1 MTRTRTAAVRRSLG
15 MGSALL
21 GLSIALGGCMHSNPE
36 VVTTASI
43 PNDYRQRHPIAITEA
58 DRTVTVFVG
67 NGRGGLTAV
76 QRADVSDLAQ
86 GWLREG
92 TAGIIV
98 EVPQDTTNARAAVD
112 TLREIRAALAAHG
125 VPAHAVTVR
134 NFRPNDPR
142 QFAAIRLTYP
152 RIAATAGPC
161 GLWPDDLGPSINNK
175 GYLDNKPYWNLG
187 CANQRNLA
195 AMVDNPSDL
204 VQPRP
209 ETPAYNARRATTY
222 DTYRKMVPPTDR
234 GGISEVGK

>member
-1 MTRTRTAAVRRSLG
+1 MKSSSTAGHVRSLRLG
-15 MGSALL
+15 AALI
-21 GLSIALGGCMHSNPE
+21 GAAIALGGCSHSKEELP
-36 VVTTASI
+36 TASI

-58 DRTVTVFVG
+58 DRTVLVFVG
-67 NGRGGLTAV
+67 SGRGGLTGS
-76 QRADVSDLAQ
+76 QRADVSNLAQ

-92 TAGIIV
+92 TAGIV
-98 EVPQDTTNARAAVD
+98 AEVPHQTSNGRAAED
-112 TLREIRAALAAHG
+112 SLREIKSTLAAHG
-125 VPAHAVTVR
+125 VPARAVTVR
-134 NFRPNDPR
+134 PYQPNDPR

-152 RIAATAGPC
+152 RVAATAGPC
-161 GLWPDDLGPSINNK
+161 GLWPEDIGPSINNK

-222 DTYRKMVPPTDR
+222 DTYRKMVPPTDKATL
-234 GGISEVGK
+234 SDAGK